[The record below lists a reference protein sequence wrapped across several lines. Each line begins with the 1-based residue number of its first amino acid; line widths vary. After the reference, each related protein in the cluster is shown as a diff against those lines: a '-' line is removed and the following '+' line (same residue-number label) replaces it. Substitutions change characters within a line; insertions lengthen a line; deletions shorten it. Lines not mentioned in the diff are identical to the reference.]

1 MRIKNAKDTRKPK
14 QSNLDEEDEGE
25 EGKFSDILKF
35 ISKKENG
42 KVMKTKKAS
51 SSSKKS
57 CDQPKSR
64 SIDQINRMLLDIA
77 DSKCPDAGTED
88 LPQPDQKLLE
98 RSLLVNFNPG
108 GLKRHG
114 GSMESFDDS
123 SSVGSTGSYRSTGS
137 SSSIMYPVR
146 SSLKKSRNKD
156 TLSAGS
162 SHSKKSVTYAI
173 GSEQT
178 TV

>member
-1 MRIKNAKDTRKPK
+1 
-14 QSNLDEEDEGE
+14 
-25 EGKFSDILKF
+25 
-35 ISKKENG
+35 
-42 KVMKTKKAS
+42 MKTKKAS

-77 DSKCPDAGTED
+77 DSKCPGNVSSHLTPSSPAFPLDAGTED

>member
-1 MRIKNAKDTRKPK
+1 M
-14 QSNLDEEDEGE
+14 
-25 EGKFSDILKF
+25 KF
-35 ISKKENG
+35 ISKRERNEG
-42 KVMKTKKAS
+42 KVTKNKKGR

-57 CDQPKSR
+57 SDQPKSR

-77 DSKCPDAGTED
+77 DNKCPPGKAVSVCVHSFSRSLSGGADTPD

-98 RSLLVNFNPG
+98 QSLFVNFNPG
-108 GLKRHG
+108 GLKRQ

-123 SSVGSTGSYRSTGS
+123 SSVGSTGSYRSTNS

>member
-1 MRIKNAKDTRKPK
+1 
-14 QSNLDEEDEGE
+14 
-25 EGKFSDILKF
+25 
-35 ISKKENG
+35 
-42 KVMKTKKAS
+42 
-51 SSSKKS
+51 
-57 CDQPKSR
+57 
-64 SIDQINRMLLDIA
+64 
-77 DSKCPDAGTED
+77 
-88 LPQPDQKLLE
+88 
-98 RSLLVNFNPG
+98 
-108 GLKRHG
+108 
-114 GSMESFDDS
+114 MESFDDS

-137 SSSIMYPVR
+137 SGSIMYPVR